1 MFHFDKN
8 FGLFLGHISDNTYHK
23 HYALQISISI
33 NSKIKLSVKSENEL
47 FGNAFFI
54 NSKVEHKLICKT
66 NQLTILINPLSS
78 IGHQFYLQFGS
89 TNFSELDKIL
99 SKKLI
104 EALNLFE
111 TSKISFIIFC
121 NLISQILAEYQ
132 CTCKF
137 ENHLD
142 DQRILNAI
150 KYMDDNFEKV
160 LSLEEVAEKCFLSP
174 TRFLHLFKE
183 KTNLTFRRY
192 QLWNKLIKSLP
203 FLVENSITETAYT
216 FGFSDNS
223 HYTRT
228 FKETFGVTPKFLI
241 AKI

>member
-8 FGLFLGHISDNTYHK
+8 YGLFVGKLTDNTYHK
-23 HYALQISISI
+23 HYALQISVSI
-33 NSKIKLSVKSENEL
+33 KSNIELSVKNESKL
-47 FGNAFFI
+47 LGNSFFI
-54 NSKVEHKLICKT
+54 NSKVEHKLISEST
-66 NQLTILINPLSS
+66 QLTILINPLSP
-78 IGHQFYLQFGS
+78 IGHQFHLQFGN
-89 TNFSELDKIL
+89 TNFSALDEVL
-99 SKKLI
+99 SNKLI
-104 EALNLFE
+104 ETLNQFE
-111 TSKISFIIFC
+111 TSTISFKTFC
-121 NLISQILAEYQ
+121 NLINQVLVEYQ
-132 CTCKF
+132 CTCES

-142 DQRILNAI
+142 DQRILNAL
-150 KYMDDNFEKV
+150 KYMDANFEKV

-203 FLVENSITETAYT
+203 FLVNKSITETAYT

-228 FKETFGVTPKFLI
+228 FKETFGVTPKFLTS
-241 AKI
+241 KT

>member
-8 FGLFLGHISDNTYHK
+8 FGLFIGKLKDNTCHK
-23 HYALQISISI
+23 HYALQVSV
-33 NSKIKLSVKSENEL
+33 SVKSKMKLTLKGENEIL
-47 FGNAFFI
+47 GKSFFI
-54 NSKVEHKLICKT
+54 NSKVEHKLISES

-78 IGHQFYLQFGS
+78 IGHQFHLQFGQS
-89 TNFSELDKIL
+89 NFTLLNENL
-99 SKKLI
+99 SDKLI
-104 EALNLFE
+104 ETLNKFE
-111 TSKISFIIFC
+111 TSEIDFKALC
-121 NLISQILAEYQ
+121 ELISQVLSEYQ
-132 CTCKF
+132 CTCEY

-142 DQRILNAI
+142 EQRILNAI
-150 KYMDDNFEKV
+150 KYMDANFEKV

-183 KTNLTFRRY
+183 KTNLSFRRY

-203 FLVENSITETAYT
+203 FLVKNSITETAYA

-228 FKETFGVTPKFLI
+228 FKETFGVTPKVLI
-241 AKI
+241 TKT

>member
-8 FGLFLGHISDNTYHK
+8 FGLFVGELTDNIYHK
-23 HYALQISISI
+23 HYALQ
-33 NSKIKLSVKSENEL
+33 LSVSIKSKMILTLKGENKVL
-47 FGNAFFI
+47 GKSFFI
-54 NSKVEHKLICKT
+54 NSKIEHKLISES

-78 IGHQFYLQFGS
+78 IGHQFHLQFKES
-89 TNFSELDKIL
+89 DYAILNKNL

-104 EALNLFE
+104 EALLKYE
-111 TSKISFIIFC
+111 TSKITFKPFC
-121 NLISQILAEYQ
+121 ELISQVLSEHQ
-132 CTCKF
+132 CTCES

-142 DQRILNAI
+142 EQKIINAI
-150 KYMDDNFEKV
+150 KYMDANFEKV

-203 FLVENSITETAYT
+203 FLINNSITDTAYS
-216 FGFSDNS
+216 FGFSDSS

-228 FKETFGVTPKFLI
+228 FKETFGVTPKFLSLQT
-241 AKI
+241 

>member
-8 FGLFLGHISDNTYHK
+8 FGIFIGKLKDNIYHK
-23 HYALQISISI
+23 HYALQISV
-33 NSKIKLSVKSENEL
+33 SVKSNMTLTLKGENEIL
-47 FGNAFFI
+47 GKSFFI
-54 NSKVEHKLICKT
+54 NSKIEHKLISES

-78 IGHQFYLQFGS
+78 IGHQFHLQFGKS
-89 TNFSELDKIL
+89 NFKLLNENL
-99 SKKLI
+99 SDKLI
-104 EALNLFE
+104 ETLNKFE
-111 TSKISFIIFC
+111 TSEIDFEKLC
-121 NLISQILAEYQ
+121 ELISQVLSEYQ
-132 CTCKF
+132 CTCES

-142 DQRILNAI
+142 EQRIINAI
-150 KYMDDNFEKV
+150 KYMDANFEKV

-203 FLVENSITETAYT
+203 FLVKNSITETAYT

-241 AKI
+241 TKT

>member
-8 FGLFLGHISDNTYHK
+8 FGIFIGKLKDNIYHK
-23 HYALQISISI
+23 HYALQISV
-33 NSKIKLSVKSENEL
+33 SVKSNMALTLKDENAIL
-47 FGNAFFI
+47 GKSFFI
-54 NSKVEHKLICKT
+54 NSKIEHKLISES

-78 IGHQFYLQFGS
+78 IGHQFHLQFGNS
-89 TNFSELDKIL
+89 NFKLLNENL
-99 SKKLI
+99 SDKLI
-104 EALNLFE
+104 ETLNKFE
-111 TSKISFIIFC
+111 TSEIDFEELC
-121 NLISQILAEYQ
+121 ELISQVLSEYQ
-132 CTCKF
+132 CTCES

-142 DQRILNAI
+142 EQRIINAI
-150 KYMDDNFEKV
+150 KYMDANFEKV

-203 FLVENSITETAYT
+203 FLVKNSITETAYT
-216 FGFSDNS
+216 FGFTDNS

-241 AKI
+241 AKT

>member
-8 FGLFLGHISDNTYHK
+8 FGLFIGKLKENIYHK
-23 HYALQISISI
+23 HYALQISV
-33 NSKIKLSVKSENEL
+33 SVKSNMKLALKGENEIL
-47 FGNAFFI
+47 GKSFFI
-54 NSKVEHKLICKT
+54 NSQIEHKLISES

-78 IGHQFYLQFGS
+78 IGHQFHLQFGKS
-89 TNFSELDKIL
+89 NFTLLNENL
-99 SKKLI
+99 SDELI
-104 EALNLFE
+104 ETLNRFE
-111 TSKISFIIFC
+111 TSEIDFKTLC
-121 NLISQILAEYQ
+121 ELISQVLSEYQ
-132 CTCKF
+132 CNC
-137 ENHLD
+137 ESEYHLD
-142 DQRILNAI
+142 EQRIINAI
-150 KYMDDNFEKV
+150 KYMDANFEKV

-174 TRFLHLFKE
+174 TRFLHLFKQ

-203 FLVENSITETAYT
+203 FLVKNSITETTYT

-241 AKI
+241 TKT

>member
-8 FGLFLGHISDNTYHK
+8 FGIFIGKLKDNIYHK
-23 HYALQISISI
+23 HYALQISVSI
-33 NSKIKLSVKSENEL
+33 ESNMGLTLKGKNEKLGKS
-47 FGNAFFI
+47 FFI
-54 NSKVEHKLICKT
+54 NSKIEHKLICES

-78 IGHQFYLQFGS
+78 IGHQFHLQFGKS
-89 TNFSELDKIL
+89 NFTLLNENL
-99 SKKLI
+99 SDKLI
-104 EALNLFE
+104 ETLNKFE
-111 TSKISFIIFC
+111 TSEIDFKTLC
-121 NLISQILAEYQ
+121 ELISQVLSEYQ
-132 CTCKF
+132 CTCES

-142 DQRILNAI
+142 EQIINAI
-150 KYMDDNFEKV
+150 KYMDANFEKV

-203 FLVENSITETAYT
+203 FLVKNSITETAYT

-228 FKETFGVTPKFLI
+228 FKETFGVTPKFLMT
-241 AKI
+241 KT